1 MQNLP
6 TQMQTPIAFHN
17 VSIHKK
23 AFTAGDD
30 GNNKLAGR
38 FLRTFGRFSI
48 IFALNGLVITW
59 LLMKLTEFEHWC
71 TIISLEHARKINT
84 PTTFFDFR
92 FSILLVGWLVDWPT
106 GQNVS
111 TKHSERHTNMS
122 LPTFPSSAAHLDTL
136 TMHYCI
142 HRPMTANRDMNTY
155 RWLVILNC
163 V

>member
-6 TQMQTPIAFHN
+6 TQMHTPIAFHN

-30 GNNKLAGR
+30 GNNKLSGR

-92 FSILLVGWLVDWPT
+92 FYWLVGWLIGLLARTLVR
-106 GQNVS
+106 S
-111 TKHSERHTNMS
+111 TENGTQIWAFQLFPLQRHTS
-122 LPTFPSSAAHLDTL
+122 
-136 TMHYCI
+136 I
-142 HRPMTANRDMNTY
+142 HSQCTIAYRPMTANRDMNTY